1 MATSSSSPPARP
13 ALRHHA
19 ETRAMRTEPATMTV
33 LSYVR
38 ERIVTGVI
46 AANSRLRAE
55 ALATELGV
63 SRTPV
68 RSALAILSAEGLV
81 SYSINRGYTVREI
94 TFHDVL
100 DAIEARAV
108 LESRACG
115 LSVDHGWSAEGLAAL
130 GAMVAHGQAIV
141 DGGLWSE
148 AIEHDWYANNRLF
161 HFTIVAASQNVVIR
175 NALRMTLIHP
185 IFGDIAR
192 LCPAV
197 AQLVPQR
204 HRAIPAKPPQHIL
217 KSQADH
223 GHILAAITA
232 EDAPLAE
239 RHMLE
244 HVLDTKH
251 RLATIATR
259 R

>member
-1 MATSSSSPPARP
+1 
-13 ALRHHA
+13 
-19 ETRAMRTEPATMTV
+19 MRTEPATMTV

-46 AANSRLRAE
+46 PANSKLKAE
-55 ALATELGV
+55 ALAAELGV

-115 LSVDHGWSAEGLAAL
+115 LSVDHGWSEEGLAAL
-130 GAMVAHGQAIV
+130 GGMVAHGQAII
-141 DGGLWSE
+141 DAGLWSE
-148 AIEHDWYANNRLF
+148 AIEHDWYSNNRLF

-175 NALRMTLIHP
+175 NAIRMTLIHP

-204 HRAIPAKPPQHIL
+204 FRAIPAKPPQHIL
-217 KSQADH
+217 KSQIDH
-223 GHILAAITA
+223 GQILAAITA
-232 EDAPLAE
+232 EDGPLAE